1 MPLKQ
6 KHIEQFKTMFEKEQG
21 RVLSDEE
28 AWEMASNILDY
39 ARLLLE
45 IAEEQINSEKS
56 ELSNPAG

>member
-1 MPLKQ
+1 
-6 KHIEQFKTMFEKEQG
+6 MFEKEQG